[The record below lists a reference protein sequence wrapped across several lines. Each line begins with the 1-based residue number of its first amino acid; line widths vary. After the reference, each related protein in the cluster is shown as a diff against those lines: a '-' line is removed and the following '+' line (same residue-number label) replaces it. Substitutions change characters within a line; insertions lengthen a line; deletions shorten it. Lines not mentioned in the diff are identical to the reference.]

1 MFDRLGRAAW
11 IAAKLYLASL
21 LATYPAM
28 YASVRVA
35 MFPQAPEVFPG
46 LFDDIGTLLDWS
58 VILFIGAVGIGLP
71 IAAWTFRIVKSPM
84 ARIGVLLAAGMAV
97 NFVIFAL
104 LVGHPLGG
112 LIAAPAAAI
121 LVVACC
127 LLNLRLLA
135 QPHPLSLNNRSLP
148 SA

>member
-1 MFDRLGRAAW
+1 VLDRVGSAVW

-21 LATYPAM
+21 LAAYPAL
-28 YASVRVA
+28 YAAARVA
-35 MFPQAPEVFPG
+35 MFPQAPVSFPG
-46 LFDDIGTLLDWS
+46 PFDDIGTVFAWSALL
-58 VILFIGAVGIGLP
+58 FAGAICIGLP
-71 IAAWTFRIVKSPM
+71 IAAWTFRVVKSPA
-84 ARIGVLLAAGMAV
+84 ARAGVLLAAGTTV
-97 NFVIFAL
+97 NFLLFTL

-135 QPHPLSLNNRSLP
+135 RPRPLSLNNRSLP
-148 SA
+148 SG